1 MSSPARVGYIL
12 RAHGT
17 GSPGDDLFSATRL
30 GPPKLLQIITLPHD
44 DASALALWFM
54 DSLVL
59 LLLAGGV
66 FLTVR
71 RWLAGRALR
80 KVRGP
85 PSAGWLL
92 GKFTVAEK
100 YRTFKDIFPSLR
112 SQPSVERSA

>member
-1 MSSPARVGYIL
+1 
-12 RAHGT
+12 
-17 GSPGDDLFSATRL
+17 
-30 GPPKLLQIITLPHD
+30 
-44 DASALALWFM
+44 M

-59 LLLAGGV
+59 LLLAGGAIF